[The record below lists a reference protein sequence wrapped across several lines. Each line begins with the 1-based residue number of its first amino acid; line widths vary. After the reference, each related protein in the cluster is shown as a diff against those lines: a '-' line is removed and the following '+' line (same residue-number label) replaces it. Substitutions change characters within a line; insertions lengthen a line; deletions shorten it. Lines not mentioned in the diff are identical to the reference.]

1 MPAPNV
7 VPKVIV
13 SDPATNRWIDQLL
26 AVLNPLLR
34 NVSGDLSGPVASPT
48 VVAWFGL
55 PLASSMGS
63 PAIGEVPKWNGSS
76 WEPGTAGTSGAVTSV
91 GGATPLTSTGGTT
104 PIIGIAGTPAGG
116 IAYANG
122 TTLAYTAAGTS
133 GLPLLSGGVGVP
145 SFGALALGTAGTVS
159 GTLPAG
165 FGGTGIASYAVGDLL
180 IATGPTTLAKLTIG
194 ANGTFLGSN
203 GTTASW
209 QALSGVV
216 TSVAASSPLASSG
229 GATPTISLTGT
240 VGVGNGGTGFSS
252 FVAGQLLY
260 ATGATTFAQLAIGTV
275 DQVLTSNGSAPVW
288 QTPTASTTGAGI
300 GGYRATSS
308 TPATIGLTDYV
319 VDVTGTGAFV
329 VNLPTA
335 GSGAGQAAS
344 GRVFVVKNTGG
355 AVITVTPAGAQLI
368 DTAATFVV
376 QTQFASFTFIST
388 GSGWAIL

>member
-48 VVAWFGL
+48 VVAWLGL
-55 PLASSMGS
+55 PLASSMSS

-91 GGATPLTSTGGTT
+91 SGATPLTSTGGTT

-122 TTLAYTAAGTS
+122 TTLAYSAAGLV
-133 GLPLLSGGVGVP
+133 GEVLVSGGGGAPTWAPLP
-145 SFGALALGTAGTVS
+145 SF
-159 GTLPAG
+159 
-165 FGGTGIASYAVGDLL
+165 
-180 IATGPTTLAKLTIG
+180 
-194 ANGTFLGSN
+194 
-203 GTTASW
+203 
-209 QALSGVV
+209 V

-229 GATPTISLTGT
+229 GTTPTISLTGT
-240 VGVGNGGTGFSS
+240 VGVGNGGTGLSS

-260 ATGATTFAQLAIGTV
+260 ATGPTTLAQLAIGAA

-335 GSGAGQAAS
+335 GAGAGQAPS

-355 AVITVTPAGAQLI
+355 AIITVTPAASQLI

-388 GSGWAIL
+388 GSGWALL